1 MSALKEILILAVVFV
16 VIDAVYLTSVSGYF
30 NSVVRRVQG
39 SPIQM
44 DFLAAALCYAFL
56 VGGLYYFIIR
66 ERHSWKEASILGL
79 VVYGVYETTTKAVL
93 KNWDWFTVF
102 IDTTWGTILFGI
114 STVVTYALTH

>member
-1 MSALKEILILAVVFV
+1 MTALKEILILAVVFV

-44 DFLAAALCYAFL
+44 DLLAAVLCYAFL

-66 ERHSWKEASILGL
+66 ERRTWKEASLLGL

-93 KNWDWFTVF
+93 KNWDWFTVL
-102 IDTTWGTILFGI
+102 IDTVWGTVLFGV
-114 STVVTYALTH
+114 STVATYALIK

>member
-1 MSALKEILILAVVFV
+1 MSALNELLILAVVFV

-44 DFLAAALCYAFL
+44 DFIAAALCYAFL

-66 ERHSWKEASILGL
+66 ERRSWKEASILGL

-114 STVVTYALTH
+114 STVVTYALTR